1 MQHQR
6 GLTLV
11 GLIFMLSLAGFAAL
25 LAAKLL
31 PAYLEF
37 FAIKRIVSEIGA
49 SGEGQNGT
57 AKTIQASFDR
67 RATIESVTSVRG
79 RDLEIVKEG
88 NGFVISATWERRVPL
103 VYNISALM
111 EFQVES

>member
-1 MQHQR
+1 MRHQR

-11 GLIFMLSLAGFAAL
+11 GLIIILGMLGFAAL

-37 FAIKRIVSEIGA
+37 YAIKRIVNEIST
-49 SGEGQNGT
+49 SGETQNGS

-88 NGFVISATWERRVPL
+88 NGFVVSASWERRVPL

-111 EFQVES
+111 EFEVES